1 MLAEISTELKEK
13 NIHITFSDEIKEYIL
28 EKGYES
34 KYGARPLRRA
44 IQRYVENELA
54 ECLLR
59 NTLLPNDKVILNLI
73 NDKVVISR

>member
-1 MLAEISTELKEK
+1 MLNEISSELEER

-44 IQRYVENELA
+44 IQKYIENELA
-54 ECLLR
+54 ECLLK
-59 NTLLPNDKVILNLI
+59 NQLLPNESVILNLVD
-73 NDKVVISR
+73 DKVVISH